1 MDLDTLVVQ
10 VYAVVLDA
18 GSTGSRVLGFTFYH
32 SPATRN
38 LVLEDELW
46 HEIKPGLSRWV
57 LCSNVEGGLGCYL
70 HNCSFATEPE
80 AAADTVSQLLEM
92 AQARVPAS
100 RRGATPVTLKATA
113 GLRLLPAE
121 QSAALLEAVT
131 ARLEA
136 SGFAN
141 RGVGI
146 ASELEEGV
154 FGWVTVNYLLEQL
167 HNPQKSYVA
176 LDLGGGST
184 QITFLPKYEET
195 FKTTPASFLHEVSR
209 HKLPEQN

>member
-1 MDLDTLVVQ
+1 M
-10 VYAVVLDA
+10 YAVVLDA

-57 LCSNVEGGLGCYL
+57 FLLVDIEGGLGYYL
-70 HNCSFATEPE
+70 STNCSFATEPE

-167 HNPQKSYVA
+167 HNPRKSYVA

-195 FKTTPASFLHEVSR
+195 FKTTPASFLHEVSS
-209 HKLPEQN
+209 HKLPEQK

>member
-1 MDLDTLVVQ
+1 MILREGWVVI
-10 VYAVVLDA
+10 Y
-18 GSTGSRVLGFTFYH
+18 T
-32 SPATRN
+32 
-38 LVLEDELW
+38 
-46 HEIKPGLSRWV
+46 
-57 LCSNVEGGLGCYL
+57 
-70 HNCSFATEPE
+70 NCSFATEPE

-167 HNPQKSYVA
+167 HNPRKSYVA

-195 FKTTPASFLHEVSR
+195 FKTTPASFLHEVSS
-209 HKLPEQN
+209 HKLTEQK